1 MHKFRLE
8 AFFGGA
14 FLIPD
19 KADPVYKFGGF
30 LVSFS
35 RFNFVLHARGEAQYL
50 CVLRLKIKDVFK
62 GNLVRVSG

>member
-1 MHKFRLE
+1 MPGGTYAQILARGV
-8 AFFGGA
+8 FGGA

-50 CVLRLKIKDVFK
+50 CVLGLKINGCV
-62 GNLVRVSG
+62 